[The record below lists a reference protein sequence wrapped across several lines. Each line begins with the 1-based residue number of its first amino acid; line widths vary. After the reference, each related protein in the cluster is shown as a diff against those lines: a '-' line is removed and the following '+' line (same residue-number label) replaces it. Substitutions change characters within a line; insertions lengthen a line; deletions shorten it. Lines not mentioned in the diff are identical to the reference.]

1 MNTEFVTVAGL
12 YEKVSRAGTH
22 YLFGR
27 WGRVRLYAFPVAG
40 RRPKDAKPEY
50 RLCVHW
56 ADAQA
61 ISEAVPQM
69 QPRQEGSPG
78 ADAPESNDAMA
89 RAGRE
94 ESSGLR

>member
-27 WGRVRLYAFPVAG
+27 WGKVRLYAFPVSN
-40 RRPKDAKPEY
+40 RKPKDALPEY
-50 RLCVHW
+50 RLCVHGE
-56 ADAQA
+56 DAEA
-61 ISEAVPQM
+61 IARLVPQM
-69 QPRQEGSPG
+69 QARQEGSPG
-78 ADAPESNDAMA
+78 ADAPESNDAPA

-94 ESSGLR
+94 QG